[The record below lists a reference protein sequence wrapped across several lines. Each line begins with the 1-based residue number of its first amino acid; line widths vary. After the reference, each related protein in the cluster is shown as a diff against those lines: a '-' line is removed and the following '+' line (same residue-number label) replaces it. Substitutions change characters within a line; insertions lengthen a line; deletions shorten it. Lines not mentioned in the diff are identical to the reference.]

1 MTAEEAEA
9 LVAENVRLQAEVE
22 ALRKASAGRDA
33 LGTMTAAEVEA
44 LLVENARLGAEVR
57 RLQGEVASLEAQLQ
71 GALQRIEALEKGKN
85 EPPSFVKPNRSAAS
99 EAKGPRKKRSAEH
112 NRSRKRS
119 APTRVEQHALERCP
133 ECQYRLRGKCIDYT
147 REVIELPAPA
157 PVEVVEHQVIKRWC
171 PACGKWCRPQLDLT
185 GVVLGQGRMGVRV
198 ASLVSYLRTTLR
210 LPVRAIQAYL
220 ATMHNLELSVGEVV
234 ELTHAVQTALQAQVE
249 GLQAAVQASEVT
261 HGDETGWRENGRN
274 GYAWA
279 FATVGPEAVRYFEY
293 DPSRSHLVAER
304 ILGTKRRGCLVT
316 DFYAAYNLIAGPHQR
331 CWVHL
336 LRDLHTLKEEQA
348 GNAEVVDWATAVG
361 KLYEEAQTWLREQ
374 PASTPAQRRRQ
385 YRSLVTEVCGLG
397 ERYAQEK
404 MHPCRTLARRLLRH
418 QEELFQFVL
427 REGLPADNN
436 LAERSIRPLVIMRK
450 ISGGTRSPQG
460 TKTRLDLASLFHTW
474 TARGLNPFLECY
486 AVLQRP
492 TAASPP

>member
-1 MTAEEAEA
+1 
-9 LVAENVRLQAEVE
+9 
-22 ALRKASAGRDA
+22 
-33 LGTMTAAEVEA
+33 
-44 LLVENARLGAEVR
+44 
-57 RLQGEVASLEAQLQ
+57 
-71 GALQRIEALEKGKN
+71 
-85 EPPSFVKPNRSAAS
+85 
-99 EAKGPRKKRSAEH
+99 
-112 NRSRKRS
+112 
-119 APTRVEQHALERCP
+119 
-133 ECQYRLRGKCIDYT
+133 
-147 REVIELPAPA
+147 
-157 PVEVVEHQVIKRWC
+157 
-171 PACGKWCRPQLDLT
+171 
-185 GVVLGQGRMGVRV
+185 VVLGQGRIGGRV
-198 ASLVSYLRTTLR
+198 ASLVIDLRTTLR

-220 ATMHNLELSVGEVV
+220 ATMHNLEVSVGEVV
-234 ELTHAVQTALQAQVE
+234 ELTHAVPTALQAQVE
-249 GLQAAVQASEVT
+249 GLQAAVQRSEVT

-279 FATVGPEAVRYFEY
+279 FAPAGPEAVRYFAY
-293 DPSRSHLVAER
+293 DQSRSHGVAER

-348 GNAEVVDWATAVG
+348 DNADVVDWATAVG

-374 PASTPAQRRRQ
+374 PAPTPAQRRRQ

-397 ERYAQEK
+397 ERYAQAQA
-404 MHPCRTLARRLLRH
+404 HPCRTLARRLLRH